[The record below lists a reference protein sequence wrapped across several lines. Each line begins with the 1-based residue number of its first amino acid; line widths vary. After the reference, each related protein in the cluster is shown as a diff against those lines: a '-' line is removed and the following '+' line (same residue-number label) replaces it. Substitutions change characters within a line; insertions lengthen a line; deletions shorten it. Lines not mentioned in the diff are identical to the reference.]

1 MSDSRIIVA
10 LDFADCFRVL
20 ELAGQLDP
28 FRCRLKVGKEL
39 FTAGG
44 PQVVRELIAQDFDV
58 FLDLKFHDI
67 PNTVAGACRAA
78 SELGVWMLN
87 VHAAGGRHMMEAARQ
102 AIESVRPR
110 PYLIAV
116 TMLTSL
122 DKDDIRE
129 VGFSG
134 TARDNVLTLARL
146 ASSSGLDGVVC
157 SPQELTCLRKEHAH
171 EFLTVTPG
179 IRPAGSDRLD
189 QKRVMTPLEAI
200 QRGASYIVIGRPVTG
215 APKPMEALIAIEG
228 EVARGLSDLGHR
240 SEGKP
245 V

>member
-10 LDFADCFRVL
+10 LDSADCARVR

-28 FRCRLKVGKEL
+28 LRCRLKVGKQL
-39 FTAGG
+39 FTVGG
-44 PQVVRELIAQDFDV
+44 PQVVRELIAEGFDV

-87 VHAAGGRHMMEAARQ
+87 VHATGGRLMMEAARQ
-102 AIESVRPR
+102 AIEPVKPR

-116 TMLTSL
+116 TLLTSL

-129 VGFSG
+129 VGFSA
-134 TARDNVLTLARL
+134 TARHHARKLALL
-146 ASSSGLDGVVC
+146 ANSSGLDGVVC
-157 SPQELTCLRKEHAH
+157 SPQELTCLRQDHAH
-171 EFLTVTPG
+171 NFLMVTPG
-179 IRPAGSDRLD
+179 IRPAGSDRRD

-200 QRGASYIVIGRPVTG
+200 QRGASYIVVGRPITG
-215 APKPMEALIAIEG
+215 APEPMEALIAVES
-228 EVARGLSDLGHR
+228 EVARALAG
-240 SEGKP
+240 

>member
-1 MSDSRIIVA
+1 MSDSRVIVA
-10 LDFADCFRVL
+10 LDYADCGRAL
-20 ELAGQLDP
+20 ELAGQLDSS
-28 FRCRLKVGKEL
+28 RCRVKVGKEL
-39 FTAGG
+39 FTVGG
-44 PQVVRELIAQDFDV
+44 PQVVRELIAQGFDV

-102 AIESVRPR
+102 AIESVLPRPR
-110 PYLIAV
+110 LIAV

-134 TARDNVLTLARL
+134 TVRHNVRRLARL

-157 SPQELTCLRKEHAH
+157 SPEELTCLRKEHVP

-189 QKRVMTPLEAI
+189 QKRVMTPLEAVEC
-200 QRGASYIVIGRPVTG
+200 GASYIVVGRPVTG
-215 APKPMEALIAIEG
+215 APEPMEALIAIES
-228 EVARGLSDLGHR
+228 EVAGAMAG
-240 SEGKP
+240 